1 MADEKAELFGA
12 ATGSSGGDGIM
23 RVSFLGL
30 GVMGFPMAG
39 HLKRAGYDVTVFNRT
54 RAKADAWVKDYGGV
68 SAPSPAEAAAN
79 ADVVLSCVGRDD
91 DVREVALGRHGA
103 FITMKRDAVF
113 IDHTTASAGLARELA
128 ESAHQRGMHFVDAP
142 VSGGEQGAKNGQLT
156 IMCGGTPTA
165 YAKAE
170 PVISTYARQCRLMGE
185 AGAGQL
191 TKMVNQICIA
201 GLVQALSEGLSFARA
216 AGLDPLGV
224 VEVISK
230 GAAQSWQMENRHKT
244 MLDGKFEH
252 GFAVEWMRKDL
263 AICLEEAR
271 RNGTSLPVTALVD
284 QFYAEV
290 ENMGGKRWDTSSLFA
305 RQQAFKK
312 GT

>member
-1 MADEKAELFGA
+1 
-12 ATGSSGGDGIM
+12 M

-30 GVMGFPMAG
+30 GVMGYPMAG
-39 HLKRAGYDVTVFNRT
+39 HLKRAGHDVTVFNRT
-54 RAKADAWVKDYGGV
+54 REKAEKWVKEFGGAA
-68 SAPSPAEAAAN
+68 APSSAEASAN
-79 ADVVLSCVGRDD
+79 ADVVLSCVGRDE

-156 IMCGGTPTA
+156 IMCGGTPAA

-170 PVISTYARQCRLMGE
+170 PVMAAYARQCRRMGE

-216 AGLDPLGV
+216 AGLDPLAV

-244 MLDGKFEH
+244 MLAGNFAH

-263 AICLEEAR
+263 AMCLEESR
-271 RNGTSLPVTALVD
+271 RNGTSLPVTSLVD

-290 ENMGGKRWDTSSLFA
+290 EKMGGKRWDTSSLFA
-305 RQQAFKK
+305 RQEALKK
-312 GT
+312 DT

>member
-1 MADEKAELFGA
+1 M
-12 ATGSSGGDGIM
+12 S
-23 RVSFLGL
+23 RVAFLGL

-39 HLKRAGYDVTVFNRT
+39 HLKRAGHQLTVYNRT
-54 RAKADAWVKDYGGV
+54 RAKAEAWVRQHGGEC
-68 SAPSPAEAAAN
+68 APTPAEAAAN

-91 DVREVALGRHGA
+91 DVREVAIGRHGA

-128 ESAHQRGMHFVDAP
+128 ESAHQRGLHFVDAP
-142 VSGGEQGAKNGQLT
+142 VSGGEQGAKTGQLT
-156 IMCGGTPTA
+156 IMCGGTPAA

-170 PVISTYARQCRLMGE
+170 PFMAAYARQCRLMGE
-185 AGAGQL
+185 AGSGQL

-201 GLVQALSEGLSFARA
+201 GLVQALSEGLSFASA
-216 AGLDPLGV
+216 AGLDPLAV

-244 MLDGKFEH
+244 MLAGQFDH

-263 AICLEEAR
+263 AICLAEAR
-271 RNGTSLPVTALVD
+271 RNGTSLPVTSLVD
-284 QFYAEV
+284 QFYGEV
-290 ENMGGKRWDTSSLFA
+290 EKMGGSRWDTSSLFA
-305 RQQAFKK
+305 RQSAFGK
-312 GT
+312 GK

>member
-1 MADEKAELFGA
+1 
-12 ATGSSGGDGIM
+12 
-23 RVSFLGL
+23 
-30 GVMGFPMAG
+30 
-39 HLKRAGYDVTVFNRT
+39 
-54 RAKADAWVKDYGGV
+54 
-68 SAPSPAEAAAN
+68 
-79 ADVVLSCVGRDD
+79 
-91 DVREVALGRHGA
+91 VALGRHGA
-103 FITMKRDAVF
+103 FITMKRDAVL

-128 ESAHQRGMHFVDAP
+128 EAAHQRGMHFVDAP

-156 IMCGGTPTA
+156 IMCGGTPAA

-201 GLVQALSEGLSFARA
+201 GLVQALGEGLSFARA
-216 AGLDPLGV
+216 AGLDPQSV

-244 MLDGKFEH
+244 MLAGEFEH

-263 AICLEEAR
+263 AVCLQEAR
-271 RNGTSLPVTALVD
+271 RNGTSLPVTSLVD

-290 ENMGGKRWDTSSLFA
+290 EQMGGKRWDTSSLFA
-305 RQQAFKK
+305 RLEAFKK
-312 GT
+312 GK